1 MRRELLSCP
10 ENTRPAVR
18 VINVPPPYKVLNFR
32 SVRKRNISRNTG
44 TAATGNV
51 AVYQAGGEN
60 YSTDQDVNIGELYR
74 WHAEA
79 HIVLTK
85 GWTIEL
91 YRGFCKNTI
100 FEKVNSL
107 SLELCPFPGYCKS
120 SGFELSVRRLTRSS
134 FNFLPSSSSIFIG
147 DYWIEIIRTIVSL
160 YQASR
165 ESFILSSESEF
176 LIIFR
181 KRSRSFVLKNRIGS
195 GTSHRWN

>member
-1 MRRELLSCP
+1 MSHLLIKYSIFVLYGREIL
-10 ENTRPAVR
+10 V
-18 VINVPPPYKVLNFR
+18 VIRVPPQRETLQYIRPGVKITAPTKMLISVNFIVDTRRHILFWQKGGR
-32 SVRKRNISRNTG
+32 SNFIADFAKIWSSKR
-44 TAATGNV
+44 
-51 AVYQAGGEN
+51 
-60 YSTDQDVNIGELYR
+60 
-74 WHAEA
+74 
-79 HIVLTK
+79 
-85 GWTIEL
+85 WTL
-91 YRGFCKNTI
+91 SL
-100 FEKVNSL
+100 SL